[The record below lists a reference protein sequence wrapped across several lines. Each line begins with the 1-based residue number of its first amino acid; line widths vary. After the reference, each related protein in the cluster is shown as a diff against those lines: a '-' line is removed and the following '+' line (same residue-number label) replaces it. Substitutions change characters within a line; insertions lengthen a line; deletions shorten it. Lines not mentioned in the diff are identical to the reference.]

1 LNEKSDHTLRP
12 DPHQRRGIDLTIILN
27 LKNYPEVL
35 GEGSLRIAEAA
46 QRASSRTGAEIIVA
60 PPGPMVAL
68 VASRVAI
75 PVFSQTVGSEKGD
88 KTTGAFLPE
97 AVKAAG
103 AKGTLLNHS
112 ESSRPLGEL
121 KRLMP
126 RLRGLSL
133 AVCLCA
139 GSPAQAMTLCRLEPD
154 YIAVEPPGL
163 IGSGMAVSKVKPE
176 LVSRTVSKVRETG
189 YRGKILCGAGI
200 VSGEDVESAVELG
213 ADGVL
218 VSSSVVKANDW
229 PLKIEELAHSLERG
243 TSRRLNTEE
252 STYP

>member
-1 LNEKSDHTLRP
+1 MTM
-12 DPHQRRGIDLTIILN
+12 ILN

-46 QRASSRTGAEIIVA
+46 QRASSKTGTEIIVA

-68 VASRVAI
+68 VASRVTI
-75 PVFSQTVGSEKGD
+75 PIFSQTVGGEAGD

-103 AKGTLLNHS
+103 GKGTLLNHS
-112 ESSRPLGEL
+112 ESSRPLDEL
-121 KRLMP
+121 RRLVP
-126 RLRGLSL
+126 RLRALSL

-139 GSPAQAMTLCRLEPD
+139 GTASQAVTLARLEPD

-163 IGSGMAVSKVKPE
+163 IGSGIAVSKAKPE
-176 LVSRTVSKVRETG
+176 LVSRTVSKVKETG
-189 YRGKILCGAGI
+189 YRGEILCGAGI
-200 VSGEDVESAVELG
+200 VSGEDVKRAVELG

-218 VSSSVVKANDW
+218 VSSSVVKARDW
-229 PLKIEELAHSLERG
+229 QSKIEELAHSLK
-243 TSRRLNTEE
+243 
-252 STYP
+252 

>member
-1 LNEKSDHTLRP
+1 M
-12 DPHQRRGIDLTIILN
+12 TIILN

-46 QRASSRTGAEIIVA
+46 QGVSSKTGARIIVA

-68 VASRVAI
+68 VASRVRI
-75 PVFSQTVGSEKGD
+75 PVFSQTVGSETGD

-112 ESSRPLGEL
+112 ESSRPLSEL
-121 KRLMP
+121 KRLVP
-126 RLRGLSL
+126 RLRRLSL

-139 GSPAQAMTLCRLEPD
+139 DTTSQAVTLARLDPD
-154 YIAVEPPGL
+154 YVAVEPPGL
-163 IGSGMAVSKVKPE
+163 IGSGVAVSKAKPE
-176 LVSRTVSKVRETG
+176 LVSRTVSKVKETG

-200 VSGEDVESAVELG
+200 VSGEDVKRAVELG

-218 VSSSVVKANDW
+218 VSSSVVKARDW
-229 PLKIEELAHSLERG
+229 PSKIEELAHSLR
-243 TSRRLNTEE
+243 
-252 STYP
+252 

>member
-1 LNEKSDHTLRP
+1 
-12 DPHQRRGIDLTIILN
+12 LTIILN

-46 QRASSRTGAEIIVA
+46 QRASSKTGAEVIVA

-68 VASRVAI
+68 VASKVTI
-75 PVFSQTVGSEKGD
+75 PVFSQTVGSETGD

-112 ESSRPLGEL
+112 ESSRPLNEL
-121 KRLMP
+121 KRLVP

-133 AVCLCA
+133 KVCLCA
-139 GSPAQAMTLCRLEPD
+139 GTTSKAVTLSRLEPD
-154 YIAVEPPGL
+154 YLAVEPPEL
-163 IGSGMAVSKVKPE
+163 IGSGVAVSKARPE

-189 YRGKILCGAGI
+189 YRGKVLCGAGI
-200 VSGEDVESAVELG
+200 VSGEDVKRAVELG

-218 VSSSVVKANDW
+218 VSSSVVKARDW
-229 PLKIEELAHSLERG
+229 PLKIEELARSLK
-243 TSRRLNTEE
+243 
-252 STYP
+252 